1 MTLAAADSLT
11 STTTANEAV
20 TRALKRLGKYDANA
34 SPAAVDLQDGLAALN
49 EMISSWA
56 ADGLATADQALDAT
70 VTSGSAEI
78 TDLESTSDLAV
89 GMFVTGSGISSE
101 TQIKSID
108 SPTQV
113 TLTAEATS
121 TGTYTLN
128 FTALPFDASLEG
140 GVVAML
146 AVRLAEDY
154 GITPG
159 PVLLRDAD
167 RGEARLA
174 AAFLHVPKASFDAA
188 LTRTPS
194 QIIRGSD

>member
-1 MTLAAADSLT
+1 MA
-11 STTTANEAV
+11 STEEIV
-20 TRALKRLGKYDANA
+20 TRALKRLSLVSAGE
-34 SPAAVDLQDGLAALN
+34 SPSAVDLQDGLAALN

-56 ADGLATADQALDAT
+56 ADGLATADQALEASI
-70 VTSGSAEI
+70 VSGTPELKEI
-78 TDLESTSDLAV
+78 ESTADLAV
-89 GMFVTGSGISSE
+89 GMFITGTGIPSGAA
-101 TQIKSID
+101 IKSID
-108 SPTQV
+108 SATQV
-113 TLTAEATS
+113 TMTEDATS
-121 TGTYTLN
+121 TGAYTLN
-128 FTALPFDASLEG
+128 FTALPFDASLEA
-140 GVVAML
+140 GVIAML